1 MYIFDSFLNLI
12 KCIKEGYWIIVLM
25 NVLEFSYDISS
36 SVEVTV
42 ESLTRKGIRN
52 DRRYQRGN
60 Q

>member
-1 MYIFDSFLNLI
+1 
-12 KCIKEGYWIIVLM
+12 M

-42 ESLTRKGIRN
+42 ESLTPKGIRN